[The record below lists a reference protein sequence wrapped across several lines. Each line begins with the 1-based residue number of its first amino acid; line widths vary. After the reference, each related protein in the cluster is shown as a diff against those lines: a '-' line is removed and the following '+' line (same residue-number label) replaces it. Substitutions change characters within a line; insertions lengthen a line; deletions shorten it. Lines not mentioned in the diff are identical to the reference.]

1 MKKLKLLLALLA
13 VCCFMV
19 DNAYSQNKK
28 DVTKVTVPVTNFE
41 LDCIGLV
48 DGVINYCYT
57 DFGNGKIQEKFKGEL
72 HNSEDTYYFSQVFN
86 CNLSRWGMGI
96 SHNGTQTLTMSITSE
111 STGMVVGEY
120 HHTIHGTEDA
130 NERLVVWFE
139 RGWFECY

>member
-1 MKKLKLLLALLA
+1 MKTMKFFIALLT
-13 VCCFMV
+13 VCCLMV
-19 DNAYSQNKK
+19 GSTYSQNKK
-28 DVTKVTVPVTNFE
+28 DVYKVTVPVTDFN

-48 DGVINYCYT
+48 DGVIDYSWT
-57 DFGNGKIQEKFKGEL
+57 DFGNGKIQEKYKGVFYGAD
-72 HNSEDTYYFSQVFN
+72 DTYYLSQVFN

-96 SHNGTQTLTMSITSE
+96 SHNGTQTLTMSIVSE